1 MEHNAFAGVFAL
13 KRRCGILLILALL
26 AAPLCGKVVINE
38 LYYDHPGV
46 DTGFEWIE
54 LYNAGT
60 VDVNL
65 EGASIQKMGAECVT
79 VFTLPRYLLRAGRYL
94 VIGEAQVPN
103 AHFYASLAFYNG
115 GSGTNGVRLV
125 FPDESNTDTVLYS
138 SPNINHLLDDSGTVA
153 SSFALNVTP
162 GQSLARKA
170 NGWDTDI
177 CGVDWIAEEAPT
189 PNLPNPLRLDYGV
202 FEPLVWQEAGAW
214 HCGLWLRNLS
224 GIEAPLEAA
233 VTFAVDANNAGELR
247 ITNIPAADSLYLQ
260 YPLPINDD
268 ADHLVEIYLDL
279 RDDPV
284 QSNNYL
290 SLWLSGANYISPRI
304 NEIMYLPASGNQEWI
319 EIWHP
324 NNTGGSYSIMDKA
337 NNNFSFQLPSQ
348 AGYYVLCR
356 DVAQL
361 LTRYPLCPPEAII
374 GVSGWTPLNND
385 GDALWLMDSS
395 GAVVDSVEYRKN
407 ATPVDKSLE
416 RFDVDGSPRW
426 RASLAEE
433 GATPGKI
440 NSSPAQIPEEQS
452 QPVAVY
458 GSPCKARD
466 GEEITIAWQ
475 FPEHDYK
482 ISCKVF
488 TRSGSLVRV
497 LANNTLF
504 PNTGMLTWDGRGQ
517 SGGYVSRGLYYIKW
531 ESRRSDGSKVMHRL
545 FSVAVRD

>member
-60 VDVNL
+60 ADVNL

-94 VIGEAQVPN
+94 VIGESQVPN

-138 SPNINHLLDDSGTVA
+138 SPNINHLQDDSGAVA
-153 SSFALNVTP
+153 SSFALNMTP

-170 NGWDTDI
+170 NGWDTDD
-177 CGVDWIAEEAPT
+177 CEVDWMAEDKPS
-189 PNLPNPLRLDYGV
+189 PNLPNPLRLDYGIYQP
-202 FEPLVWQEAGAW
+202 EVWQEAAAW

-233 VTFAVDANNAGELR
+233 VTFTVDGEPSGELA
-247 ITNIPAADSLYLQ
+247 ITHIPDSLYLQ
-260 YPLPINDD
+260 YPLPIDD
-268 ADHLVEIYLDL
+268 EEDHLIEMWLDL
-279 RDDPV
+279 PDDPV
-284 QSNNYL
+284 QGNNYL
-290 SLWLSGANYISPRI
+290 SLWLSSSDPLPPII
-304 NEIMYLPASGNQEWI
+304 NEIMYLPASGSQEWI
-319 EIWHP
+319 EIWQA
-324 NNTGGSYSIMDKA
+324 NARGGSYSLRDRGGSS
-337 NNNFSFQLPSQ
+337 FSFQLPAT

-356 DVAQL
+356 DVTQL
-361 LTRYPLCPPEAII
+361 LNRYPLCPPEAII
-374 GVSGWTPLNND
+374 SVSGWTPLNND

-407 ATPVDKSLE
+407 ATPVDISLE
-416 RFDVDGSPRW
+416 RYEMDGMPRW
-426 RASLAEE
+426 RASLAEA
-433 GATPGKI
+433 GATPGEG
-440 NSSPAQIPEEQS
+440 NSSPIQIPEEQS
-452 QPVAVY
+452 QAVAVY

-504 PNTGMLTWDGRGQ
+504 PNTGLLTWDGRGQ
-517 SGGYVSRGLYYIKW
+517 SGAYVPRGLYYIKW
-531 ESRRSDGSKVMHRL
+531 ESRRSDGSRVMHRL